1 MGIYVNPGNL
11 SFKEAVNSLIYVDK
25 SELIDYTNSVLKTQ
39 RKNICVSRPRRF
51 GKSMA
56 ADMLAAYYSRGCDSK
71 ELFSG
76 LKTAH
81 EDNNASDVVYAKELK
96 RMEAYKANLN
106 RHNVIRIDVQRF
118 LFDESHVHIFMK
130 RIQDVIIK
138 ELKEE
143 FGECFDN
150 DYSQYG
156 LPGVLE
162 QIYAHT
168 GNGFIFIIDE
178 WDCVFRLAKEDKEI
192 QKKYLDFLRGLFKG
206 SEYVELAYMTG
217 ILPIKKYG
225 EHSALNI
232 FDEYS
237 VTDPKNLGKY
247 FGFTEGEVQ
256 EQCAKYSMD
265 FAAME
270 KWYDGYQLGDFH
282 IYNPKSV
289 VDALT
294 WKKVRSYWT
303 GTETYE
309 AMKIYIEMNF
319 DGLREAVVEMLGGGQ
334 CRLDPTTFQNDMTTF
349 HTKDDVL
356 TLLVH
361 LGYLTYD
368 EHTSKVYIPNQEI
381 AQEFMRA
388 VKVGGWGNLIK
399 VLERSEEILKSTW
412 AMDTDAVAQ
421 GVAEARKDTSSIIR
435 YNDENSLACA
445 LYAAYFSAQSYYAK
459 PLREMPGGRGFAD
472 VVYLPLR
479 NVDRPALLVEL
490 KWDKSAKGAISQ
502 IKDKGYA
509 DWVESYTGDILLV
522 AINYD
527 KKKDAHECMIEKYT
541 KERKLLQ
548 K

>member
-1 MGIYVNPGNL
+1 MGIYVNPDNL
-11 SFKEAVNSLIYVDK
+11 SFREAVNSLIYVDK
-25 SELIDYTNSVLKTQ
+25 SELINYTNSVLRTQ
-39 RKNICVSRPRRF
+39 RKNLCVSRPRRF

-56 ADMLAAYYSRGCDSK
+56 ADMLTAYYSRGCDSR

-76 LKTAH
+76 LKAAQGEDVSEEAH
-81 EDNNASDVVYAKELK
+81 SKEMA
-96 RMEAYKANLN
+96 RIRAYKTNLN
-106 RHNVIRIDVQRF
+106 QHNVIRFDVQRF
-118 LFDESHVHIFMK
+118 LFDEEHVQIFIE
-130 RIQDVIIK
+130 RIQDVIIR

-150 DYSQYG
+150 NYGQYR

-162 QIYAHT
+162 QIYACT
-168 GNGFIFIIDE
+168 GCGFIFIIDE
-178 WDCVFRLAKEDKEI
+178 WDCVFRVAKEDKEI

-206 SEYVELAYMTG
+206 AEYVELAYMTG

-237 VTDPKNLGKY
+237 VTDPKNLGRY
-247 FGFTEGEVQ
+247 FGFTEEEVR
-256 EQCAKYSMD
+256 EQCTRYGMD
-265 FAAME
+265 FAEME
-270 KWYDGYQLGDFH
+270 KWYDGYRLGDFH
-282 IYNPKSV
+282 IYNPKSA

-294 WKKVRSYWT
+294 WKKVKSYWT

-334 CRLDPTTFQNDMTTF
+334 CRIDPTTFQNDMTTF
-349 HTKDDVL
+349 HMKDDVL

-368 EHTSKVYIPNQEI
+368 EQTDKVFIPNQEI

-388 VKVGGWGNLIK
+388 VRAGGWGNLME
-399 VLERSEEILKSTW
+399 VLNRSEELLKSTW
-412 AMDTDAVAQ
+412 AMDADAVAE

-445 LYAAYFSAQSYYAK
+445 LYAAYFSAQVYYAK
-459 PLREMPGGRGFAD
+459 PIREMPGGRGFAD

-479 NVDRPALLVEL
+479 NVDRPALLIEL
-490 KWDKSAKGAISQ
+490 KWNKSASGALMQ
-502 IKDKGYA
+502 MKEKKYT
-509 DWVESYTGDILLV
+509 DWVKSYTGDILLV

-527 KKKDAHECMIEKYT
+527 KAKDTHECIIEKYT
-541 KERKLLQ
+541 KE
-548 K
+548 